1 MDDET
6 PPHTRATPDP
16 QAPVGV
22 NVDAAGARRSVIR
35 RTFLSMALDT
45 APFRASR
52 DFRLLFV
59 GQGISTAGTMITY
72 VAIPFQAYAL
82 TRSSLVVGLISF
94 SELIAIL
101 LMALVGGAL
110 ADAVDRR
117 RMVRLSELGLCLSVG
132 VLAVNASLRHPQLW
146 VLFVVVI
153 VAAAL
158 DAIRRPSLDAI
169 VPRIVPPETLVAAAA
184 LDSLQGNLGMV
195 LGPPVAG
202 VLIATVGLPLT
213 YGVDVA
219 TFIVS
224 AVALTLMQAV
234 PPAPDAAG
242 VNLRAAMAGLRY
254 ATSRQDLLGSYAVDI
269 NAMFFG
275 MPMALFP
282 QIASGLGGPA
292 VLGLLYTAPSAGSL
306 LATLTSGWTR
316 RVRHHGRAIAFAAA
330 SWGASIIA
338 FGFAP
343 SLWMALA
350 GARGRRG
357 GRHDQRALPLRPV
370 EPDDPRRD
378 ARTPCRHRDGQ
389 LLVRSRAWQSRV
401 RPRGF
406 TRGRARLCGEWRH
419 PLRRRDGR
427 AQRAPA
433 EVLEL
438 RSARKGLGRAGPDSV
453 GERPDQREVAFRAMA
468 IATTLAMTPAMS
480 A

>member
-1 MDDET
+1 MGEET

-16 QAPVGV
+16 QAGV
-22 NVDAAGARRSVIR
+22 AVSVEAAGTRRSALR

-52 DFRLLFV
+52 DFRLLFF

-82 TRSSLVVGLISF
+82 THSSLVVGLISF

-117 RMVRLSELGLCLSVG
+117 RMVRLSEFGLCLSVA
-132 VLAVNASLRHPQLW
+132 VLVVNASVPHPQLW

-158 DAIRRPSLDAI
+158 DAIRRPSLDAM

-202 VLIATVGLPLT
+202 ILIATVGLPLT

-224 AVALTLMQAV
+224 AIALTLMRAV
-234 PPAPDAAG
+234 PPAADAAG
-242 VNLRAAMAGLRY
+242 VNLRAAIAGLRY

-292 VLGLLYTAPSAGSL
+292 VLGLLYTAPSVGSL
-306 LATLTSGWTR
+306 VATVTSGWTR
-316 RVRHHGRAIAFAAA
+316 RVRHHGRAIACAAA
-330 SWGASIIA
+330 AWGACIIA

-343 SLWMALA
+343 ALWVALLALA
-350 GARGRRG
+350 AAGAADMISGLFRSALWNQTIPDAMRGRLAGIEMVSYSSGPALGNLESGVVGSLAGVRASVVSG
-357 GRHDQRALPLRPV
+357 GILCVVGTVVLSALLPKFWNYRA
-370 EPDDPRRD
+370 
-378 ARTPCRHRDGQ
+378 
-389 LLVRSRAWQSRV
+389 QSR
-401 RPRGF
+401 
-406 TRGRARLCGEWRH
+406 
-419 PLRRRDGR
+419 
-427 AQRAPA
+427 
-433 EVLEL
+433 
-438 RSARKGLGRAGPDSV
+438 S
-453 GERPDQREVAFRAMA
+453 
-468 IATTLAMTPAMS
+468 TTGD
-480 A
+480 

>member
-1 MDDET
+1 
-6 PPHTRATPDP
+6 
-16 QAPVGV
+16 
-22 NVDAAGARRSVIR
+22 
-35 RTFLSMALDT
+35 MALDT

-59 GQGISTAGTMITY
+59 GQGISNAGTMITY

-343 SLWMALA
+343 SLWIALLALA
-350 GARGRRG
+350 GAGAADMISGLFRSALWNQTIPDAMRGRLAGIEMVSYSSGPALGNLESGLVGSLAGVRASVVSGGILCVVGTAALSALLPKFWNYAARG
-357 GRHDQRALPLRPV
+357 KASA
-370 EPDDPRRD
+370 EPASIP
-378 ARTPCRHRDGQ
+378 
-389 LLVRSRAWQSRV
+389 
-401 RPRGF
+401 
-406 TRGRARLCGEWRH
+406 
-419 PLRRRDGR
+419 
-427 AQRAPA
+427 
-433 EVLEL
+433 
-438 RSARKGLGRAGPDSV
+438 
-453 GERPDQREVAFRAMA
+453 
-468 IATTLAMTPAMS
+468 
-480 A
+480 

>member
-343 SLWMALA
+343 SLWMALLALAAA
-350 GARGRRG
+350 GAADMISGLFRSALWNQTIPDAMRGRLAGIEMVSYSSGPALGNLESGLVGSLAGVRASVVSGGILCVVGTAVLSALLPKFWNYAARG
-357 GRHDQRALPLRPV
+357 KA
-370 EPDDPRRD
+370 
-378 ARTPCRHRDGQ
+378 
-389 LLVRSRAWQSRV
+389 S
-401 RPRGF
+401 
-406 TRGRARLCGEWRH
+406 
-419 PLRRRDGR
+419 
-427 AQRAPA
+427 
-433 EVLEL
+433 
-438 RSARKGLGRAGPDSV
+438 AGPA
-453 GERPDQREVAFRAMA
+453 P
-468 IATTLAMTPAMS
+468 IP
-480 A
+480 

>member
-1 MDDET
+1 MSDQI

-16 QAPVGV
+16 QAEASVTVGE
-22 NVDAAGARRSVIR
+22 AGTRRSAIR

-52 DFRLLFV
+52 DFRLLFF

-72 VAIPFQAYAL
+72 VAIPFQTYEL

-110 ADAVDRR
+110 ADAMDRR
-117 RMVRLSELGLCLSVG
+117 LMVRLAELGLCLSVG
-132 VLAVNASLRHPQLW
+132 ALVVNSALPHPQLW

-158 DAIRRPSLDAI
+158 DAVRRPSLDAI
-169 VPRIVPPETLVAAAA
+169 VPRIVPREHLVSAAA
-184 LDSLQGNLGMV
+184 LDSLQGNLGQV
-195 LGPPVAG
+195 LGPPLAG

-219 TFIVS
+219 TFVIS

-242 VNLRAAMAGLRY
+242 VNLRAAIAGLRY

-292 VLGLLYTAPSAGSL
+292 VLGLLYTAPSVGSL
-306 LATLTSGWTR
+306 LATVTSGWTR
-316 RVRHHGRAIAFAAA
+316 NVRHHGRAIAFAAA
-330 SWGASIIA
+330 AWGVAIIA

-343 SLWMALA
+343 SLWVAFLALA
-350 GARGRRG
+350 AAGAADMISGLFRSALWNQTIPDAMRGRLAGIEMVSYSSGPAMGNLEAGVVGSLAGVRASVVSG
-357 GRHDQRALPLRPV
+357 GILCVAGTVVLSALLPKF
-370 EPDDPRRD
+370 
-378 ARTPCRHRDGQ
+378 
-389 LLVRSRAWQSRV
+389 WNY
-401 RPRGF
+401 
-406 TRGRARLCGEWRH
+406 
-419 PLRRRDGR
+419 R
-427 AQRAPA
+427 AQTPTATAA
-433 EVLEL
+433 ELI
-438 RSARKGLGRAGPDSV
+438 P
-453 GERPDQREVAFRAMA
+453 
-468 IATTLAMTPAMS
+468 
-480 A
+480 